1 MAHRHSWQKALIAVA
16 LCAGLHAVPAYAQ
29 KDFLTTDEV
38 DQLREVQEPNE
49 RLKLYMLF
57 ARQRMDQ
64 VQQLFKGEKS
74 GRSLEIHDL
83 LDEYSKIIDAVDMVS
98 DDALK
103 RHVDIQLGN
112 TEVSSAEKQFLSV
125 LNKLND
131 SHPRDYARYQ
141 FVLKQA
147 IDNTSD
153 SLELTQTDLGQR
165 SADIQAKDEKDK
177 KERDEMMTPRERTEK
192 KAAAEKA
199 EADDKKKRKAPTLLK
214 PGEQKLTP

>member
-1 MAHRHSWQKALIAVA
+1 MANRHTWQKALSILVFAGVTFSTPA
-16 LCAGLHAVPAYAQ
+16 LAQ

-49 RLKLYMLF
+49 RLKIYMLF

-64 VQQLFKGEKS
+64 VQQLVQSEKP
-74 GRSLEIHDL
+74 GRSISIHDL

-112 TEVSSAEKQFLSV
+112 TEVSTAEKQFLAV
-125 LNKLND
+125 LTKMD
-131 SHPRDYARYQ
+131 ESRPRDYSRYQ
-141 FVLKQA
+141 FTLKQA
-147 IDNTSD
+147 IENTTD

-165 SADIQAKDEKDK
+165 SADIRAKDEKEK
-177 KERDEMMTPRERTEK
+177 KDREEMLSPRERTEK
-192 KAAAEKA
+192 KVAEKA
-199 EADDKKKRKAPTLLK
+199 EADEKKKHKAPTLLK
-214 PGEQKLTP
+214 PGETKQ